1 MSLHSTNGSELS
13 RLEPGIRRTS
23 TLREII
29 SARVAQQC
37 SRVYGTSLKT
47 VILTG
52 SLARDEATLLPEE
65 YGWRFLGDAE
75 FLLIFCDR
83 ASLPNKINTR
93 ALQEEI
99 EASMFQAGISG
110 EVNLSAVHRTYLR
123 RLPPDIF
130 AYELRNCGQV
140 VWGDREILESIPHF
154 SRADIPSEDG
164 WRLLSNRMLEHLETF
179 EELRQKPN
187 VLSQHAF
194 YRTVKLYLDM
204 ATSFLVFT
212 GKYAPTYAERAQYL
226 AALAEEP
233 CNNAKI
239 PFDLARF
246 SQRVT
251 DCTNWKISESERGR
265 SVSPSFVTEADFVWW
280 EEAVGNA
287 ENLWRWELEQL
298 THQGGQVATQ
308 ELLKRWMR
316 RQQFSRRLRGW
327 LYVARDQG
335 WLRSW
340 RQWPR
345 WAQLAWR
352 ASPRYWVYGV
362 AHEMFAG
369 GSRRFK
375 RDSAYADG
383 DMNWEE
389 LRLCLPVRPAL
400 QGWHKLSDWSRLS
413 KEVAWNYEQFLAAT
427 RA

>member
-1 MSLHSTNGSELS
+1 
-13 RLEPGIRRTS
+13 
-23 TLREII
+23 
-29 SARVAQQC
+29 
-37 SRVYGTSLKT
+37 VYGASLKT

-52 SLARDEATLLPEE
+52 SLARDEATLLQEE

-83 ASLPNKINTR
+83 ASLPNKKNTR
-93 ALQEEI
+93 ALQGEI

-110 EVNLSAVHRTYLR
+110 LVNLSAVHTTYLR
-123 RLPPDIF
+123 RLLPDIF

-154 SRADIPSEDG
+154 SRADIPFEDG

-187 VLSQHAF
+187 VLSQRTF
-194 YRTVKLYLDM
+194 YRTVKLYLDL

-212 GKYAPTYAERAQYL
+212 GKYAPTYAERAQFL

-233 CNNAKI
+233 CSSTKM

-251 DCTNWKISESERGR
+251 DCTNWKISASERRR
-265 SVSPSFVTEADFVWW
+265 SVSSSFVTAPDFAWW
-280 EEAVGNA
+280 EEAVGYA

-298 THQGGQVATQ
+298 THQSGQVAAQ

-345 WAQLAWR
+345 WAQLAWC

-375 RDSAYADG
+375 HGSAYAEG

-389 LRLCLPVRPAL
+389 LRLCLPVMPVR
-400 QGWHKLSDWSRLS
+400 QGWHELSDWSRLS